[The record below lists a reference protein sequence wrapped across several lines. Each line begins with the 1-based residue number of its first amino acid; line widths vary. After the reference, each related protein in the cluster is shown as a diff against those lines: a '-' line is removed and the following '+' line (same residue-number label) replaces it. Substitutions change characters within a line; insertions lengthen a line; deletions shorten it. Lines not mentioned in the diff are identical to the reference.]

1 MRRKKP
7 SVKTFSFGE
16 YEVTVKGP
24 KSGYSLSFECED
36 GEIRIGQPRSFPIP
50 PPSFYNRT
58 ESAHN
63 SAASLSVESGDPD
76 IIGKPVT
83 PAKIKST
90 QQSIL
95 EDFGADV
102 GADPNALL
110 AGAARL
116 GETKEN

>member
-36 GEIRIGQPRSFPIP
+36 GEIRIGQPRLSPFTHYNELP
-50 PPSFYNRT
+50 PPVKRGV
-58 ESAHN
+58 
-63 SAASLSVESGDPD
+63 SVESGDPA
-76 IIGKPVT
+76 IVGKSVT
-83 PAKIKST
+83 PARIKSM
-90 QQSIL
+90 QESIL
-95 EDFGADV
+95 EDFGAEV
-102 GADPNALL
+102 GADPAAMLE
-110 AGAARL
+110 GAARL